1 MDKNPKGKG
10 TKSSRAADPGK
21 PVPPPRDPTH
31 LGSRD
36 PAPPHDG
43 NYGEMRLP
51 GVRVR
56 SEAAGF
62 RGNHGEMTLPRIKMG
77 EASTANTGDP
87 VRHHTLQ
94 AETGKLEIE
103 GHAPSVKVARPVTQQ
118 TITHITAN
126 RAVVISHITILL
138 SLLQNG
144 NDGPQIGANYQLSDA
159 LGLTEHPNAH
169 ELMDLIRELR
179 DELRQVREALEK
191 SKIDQPALK
200 HLQNIGLKYLENL
213 ANNKVFVHTT
223 AALWG
228 VTLWNAFAYM
238 GLVDPIAAAALL
250 KDISELC
257 GK

>member
-1 MDKNPKGKG
+1 MDKNPKDKG
-10 TKSSRAADPGK
+10 TKSSTVADPGK
-21 PVPPPRDPTH
+21 PVPPPHDPTH

-43 NYGEMRLP
+43 NYGK
-51 GVRVR
+51 
-56 SEAAGF
+56 
-62 RGNHGEMTLPRIKMG
+62 MTLPRIIMG
-77 EASTANTGDP
+77 EASTANP

-94 AETGKLEIE
+94 AETGKYEIHMGGKSQVASPSPTDLKIE

-126 RAVVISHITILL
+126 RAVAISHITILL
-138 SLLQNG
+138 SILQTG

-159 LGLTEHPNAH
+159 LGLTEHPNAQ

-191 SKIDQPALK
+191 SKIDQSALK
-200 HLQNIGLKYLENL
+200 HLQSIGLRYLENL
-213 ANNKVFVHTT
+213 VNNKIFVHTT

-228 VTLWNAFAYM
+228 VTLWNAFVHM
-238 GLVDPIAAAALL
+238 GLVDPVAAATLL